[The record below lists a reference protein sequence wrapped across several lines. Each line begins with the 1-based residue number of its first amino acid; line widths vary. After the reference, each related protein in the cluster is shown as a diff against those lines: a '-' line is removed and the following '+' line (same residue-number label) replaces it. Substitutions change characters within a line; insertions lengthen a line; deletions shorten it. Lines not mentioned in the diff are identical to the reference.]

1 MQQKPLSLALAS
13 LALLGLGAQQAAAD
27 IVLLK
32 GGDRLSGTIVAKDDK
47 QLTLQTAYAKEP
59 ITLLWTEVTNI
70 ETDQPARFM
79 LNDKTLM
86 NAQATRASESTVVL
100 KGGDTVTTTPLAMS
114 DIAYINPPPHVSGE
128 GVSTSGRLNL
138 GLTAN
143 RGNTDNDQL
152 FYDAE
157 AVARSLK
164 NRFTIGATGETRNEE
179 GEETVR
185 RNRGYFKYD
194 HFLTEKWY
202 AYANTDVQEDKFRD
216 LNLRTT
222 LGGGAGYQF
231 FDTEQRSLSL
241 EGGLTYVNEDYDLA
255 DDESF
260 AAGRWAVR
268 YAEMLFGGATQFFHD
283 HEGIVSI
290 EDPDDMIFRA
300 QTGFRF
306 PLVKNLSGTL
316 QYNVDWQNTPPEGF
330 DSTDSAYVVSVGYLW

>member
-1 MQQKPLSLALAS
+1 MNKKSLSVALAA
-13 LALLGLGAQQAAAD
+13 LTLLGLGAQQAGAD
-27 IVLLK
+27 TVYMK
-32 GGDRLSGTIVAKDDK
+32 GGDRLSGTIVSKDADL
-47 QLTLQTAYAKEP
+47 LTVKTAYSEAE
-59 ITLLWTEVTNI
+59 IVINWADVESV
-70 ETDQPARFM
+70 ETDKPARFM

-86 NAQATRASESTVVL
+86 DAQATRASESTVVL
-100 KGGDTVTTTPLAMS
+100 KAGDTVTTTPLAMS

-164 NRFTIGATGETRNEE
+164 NRFTIGATGETKNEE
-179 GEETVR
+179 GEETAR
-185 RNRGYFKYD
+185 KNRGYFKYD

-202 AYANTDVQEDKFRD
+202 AYANTDVQEDKFKD

-231 FDTEQRSLSL
+231 FDTGQRSLSL

-255 DDESF
+255 DDDSY

-268 YAEMLFGGATQFFHD
+268 YMQFLLNDKAQFFHD
-283 HEGIVSI
+283 HEGIVSV

-300 QTGFRF
+300 QTGLRF
-306 PLVKNLSGTL
+306 PLVENLSATL
-316 QYNVDWQNTPPEGF
+316 QYNVDWQNNPPEGF
-330 DSTDSAYVVSVGYLW
+330 DSTDSAYIVSVGYLW

>member
-1 MQQKPLSLALAS
+1 MKKKPLSFALAS

-32 GGDRLSGTIVAKDDK
+32 GGDRLSGTIVTKDEK

-59 ITLLWTEVTNI
+59 ITLLWSEVTNI
-70 ETDQPARFM
+70 ETEQPARFM
-79 LNDKTLM
+79 LNDRTLM
-86 NAQATRASESTVVL
+86 DAQATRASESTVVL
-100 KGGDTVTTTPLAMS
+100 KGGETITTTPLAMS

-128 GVSTSGRLNL
+128 GVSTSGYANL

-143 RGNTDNDQL
+143 RGNTDNDQM

-164 NRFTIGATGETRNEE
+164 NRFTIGATGETKNEE
-179 GEETVR
+179 GEETTR
-185 RNRGYFKYD
+185 KNRGYLKYD
-194 HFLTEKWY
+194 HFLSAKWY
-202 AYANTDVQEDKFRD
+202 AYANTDVQEDKFKD

-231 FDTEQRSLSL
+231 FETPQRSLAL
-241 EGGLTYVNEDYDLA
+241 EGGLTYVNEDYDIA

-268 YAEMLFGGATQFFHD
+268 YVELLFGGATEFFHN
-283 HEGIVSI
+283 HEGIVSV

-330 DSTDSAYVVSVGYLW
+330 DSTDTSYIVSVGYLW

>member
-1 MQQKPLSLALAS
+1 MQQKPLSLALAA

-32 GGDRLSGTIVAKDDK
+32 GGDRLSGTIVSKDDK

-79 LNDKTLM
+79 LNDKTLI

-164 NRFTIGATGETRNEE
+164 NRFTIGAMGEQRKEDGDETARN
-179 GEETVR
+179 
-185 RNRGYFKYD
+185 NRGYFKYD
-194 HFLTEKWY
+194 HFLSKQWY
-202 AYANTDVQEDKFRD
+202 VYANTDVQEDKFKD

-231 FDTEQRSLSL
+231 FETEQRSLSL

-306 PLVKNLSGTL
+306 PLVKNLNGTL

>member
-1 MQQKPLSLALAS
+1 MKQKAFSLALAS
-13 LALLGLGAQQAAAD
+13 LAVLGLGAAQAGAD
-27 IVLLK
+27 TVYMK
-32 GGDRLSGTIVAKDDK
+32 GGDRLSGTIVGKDGDL
-47 QLTLQTAYAKEP
+47 LTLKTAYSEAE
-59 ITLLWTEVTNI
+59 IVVNWADVASV
-70 ETDQPARFM
+70 ETDKPARFM
-79 LNDKTLM
+79 LSDKTLM
-86 NAQATRASESTVVL
+86 DAQATRASESTVTL
-100 KGGDTVTTTPLAMS
+100 KSGTTVTTAPLEMS
-114 DIAYINPPPHVSGE
+114 DITYINPPPHVSGE
-128 GVSTSGRLNL
+128 GVSTSGRANL
-138 GLTAN
+138 GFTAN

-194 HFLTEKWY
+194 HFLSEKWY
-202 AYANTDVQEDKFRD
+202 AYANTDVQEDKFKD

-231 FDTEQRSLSL
+231 FETPERSLAL
-241 EGGLTYVNEDYDLA
+241 EGGLTYVNEDYDIA

-260 AAGRWAVR
+260 AAGRWALR
-268 YAEMLFGGATQFFHD
+268 YVELLFGGATEFFHN
-283 HEGIVSI
+283 HEGIVSV

-300 QTGFRF
+300 QTGLRF

-316 QYNVDWQNTPPEGF
+316 QYNIDWQNSAPEGF
-330 DSTDSAYVVSVGYLW
+330 DSTDSAYVVTVGYLW

>member
-1 MQQKPLSLALAS
+1 MNRKSLGLALAS
-13 LALLGLGAQQAAAD
+13 LALAGAAAQPALAD
-27 IVLLK
+27 TVHLK
-32 GGDRLSGTIVAKDDK
+32 GGDRLSGTIVSKDEK
-47 QLTLQTAYAKEP
+47 QLSLQTAYAKEP
-59 ITLLWTEVTNI
+59 ITLLWSEVTNI

-79 LNDKTLM
+79 LKDKTLM
-86 NAQATRASESTVVL
+86 NAQATRASDSTVVL
-100 KGGDTVTTTPLAMS
+100 RSGETITTTPLAMS

-143 RGNTDNDQL
+143 RGNTDNDQM

-194 HFLTEKWY
+194 HFLTPKWY
-202 AYANTDVQEDKFRD
+202 AYANTDVQEDKFKD

-231 FDTEQRSLSL
+231 FDTEQRSLAL
-241 EGGLTYVNEDYDLA
+241 EGGLTYVNEDYDVA

-260 AAGRWAVR
+260 AAGRWALR

-283 HEGIVSI
+283 HEGIVSV

-316 QYNVDWQNTPPEGF
+316 QYNIDWQNNPPEGF
-330 DSTDSAYVVSVGYLW
+330 DSTDSAYIVSVGYLW